1 MKITNGDLYV
11 DYKKTKKRRRNPF
24 AVRIALFLSIL
35 ASIVIVMITLTVL
48 SSNNL
53 LNIEKSYVTNVPSNI
68 LPSYSTTSF
77 ESLDGQTALQGWFFK
92 TSNPIST
99 IIVVHDTGSNRLPFG
114 VEMIDMIENWLDNGY
129 NVFMF
134 DQRHSGASAG
144 DISSYG
150 YLEWQDV
157 LGAIAIVRKISVTT
171 DVILFGIGTG
181 CTSQIIAYQKLPAAN
196 INDLERN
203 NYPKSIREIGF
214 DRSYIKGMIFD
225 SPAQMSDD
233 YIKPQV
239 VRSEPLGFAT
249 QFSVPYA
256 IRVSSGGSN
265 LSLAAEIARLP
276 IPVLIIYG
284 GHDTFIGADKIDQ
297 IITERNRLNSSITKS
312 VMVSGAGYLEEYT
325 INKNLYMDNIQN
337 FLDSYFL
344 IENANAKTKK

>member
-1 MKITNGDLYV
+1 MSRVSSGFVSFSGSVSRRKSPFITRL
-11 DYKKTKKRRRNPF
+11 
-24 AVRIALFLSIL
+24 ALALSFV
-35 ASIVIVMITLTVL
+35 AVMIIAFIVLTVY
-48 SSNNL
+48 SSNRLMNVKG
-53 LNIEKSYVTNVPSNI
+53 NIVTNVPSNI

-77 ESLDGQTALQGWFFK
+77 ESADGQTSLQGWFFK
-92 TSNPIST
+92 TKNPVST
-99 IIVVHDTGSNRLPFG
+99 IIVVHDAGSNRLPFG
-114 VEMIDMIENWLDNGY
+114 VEMIDMIEGWLENHY
-129 NVFMF
+129 NVFLF
-134 DQRHSGASAG
+134 DQRNCGTSGG
-144 DISSYG
+144 DCCTYG

-157 LGAIAIVRKISVTT
+157 LGAIAIVKQISVTT
-171 DVILFGIGTG
+171 DVILCGIGTG
-181 CTSQIIAYQKLPAAN
+181 CTSSILAYANLPPEGASEQDLSKYDAKIKNLGFSKAYIA
-196 INDLERN
+196 
-203 NYPKSIREIGF
+203 
-214 DRSYIKGMIFD
+214 GMILD
-225 SPAQMSDD
+225 SPAKESDD

>member
-1 MKITNGDLYV
+1 MKLTNGDLYV

-24 AVRIALFLSIL
+24 AVRVALFLSIL
-35 ASIVIVMITLTVL
+35 ASIVIVLITLTVL

-92 TSNPIST
+92 TPNPIST

-114 VEMIDMIENWLDNGY
+114 VEMIDMIENWLENGY

-181 CTSQIIAYQKLPAAN
+181 CTSTILAYTKLPSPN
-196 INDLERN
+196 LNELELN
-203 NYPKSIREIGF
+203 KYSKNIREIGF
-214 DRSYIKGMIFD
+214 DRSYVKGMIFD
-225 SPAQMSDD
+225 SPAKTSDD
-233 YIKPQV
+233 YIKPV
-239 VRSEPLGFAT
+239 VAQKEFMGFLT
-249 QFSVPYA
+249 QNFVPYA
-256 IRVSSGGSN
+256 IRVSAGSDN
-265 LSLAAEIARLP
+265 VNLAAEIARLP
-276 IPVLIIYG
+276 MPVMVIYG
-284 GHDTFIGADKIDQ
+284 GHDNFVGADKIEQ
-297 IITERNRLNSSITKS
+297 IVNERSRLNQSLTKS
-312 VMVSGAGYLEEYT
+312 IMITGAGYLEEYS
-325 INKNLYMDNIQN
+325 INKNTYINAVKDYLDTF
-337 FLDSYFL
+337 FLVKD
-344 IENANAKTKK
+344 KRK

>member
-1 MKITNGDLYV
+1 MKLTNGDLYV

-24 AVRIALFLSIL
+24 AVRFALILSIL
-35 ASIVIVMITLTVL
+35 ASIVIVLITLTVL

-92 TSNPIST
+92 TPNPIST

-114 VEMIDMIENWLDNGY
+114 VEMIDMIENWLENGY

-181 CTSQIIAYQKLPAAN
+181 CTSTILAYTKLPSPN
-196 INDLERN
+196 MNELELN
-203 NYPKSIREIGF
+203 KYSKNIREIGF
-214 DRSYIKGMIFD
+214 DRSYVKGMIFD
-225 SPAQMSDD
+225 SPAKTSDD
-233 YIKPQV
+233 YIKPV
-239 VRSEPLGFAT
+239 VAQKEFMGFLT
-249 QFSVPYA
+249 QNFVPYA
-256 IRVSSGGSN
+256 IRVSAGSDN
-265 LSLAAEIARLP
+265 VNLAAEIARLP
-276 IPVLIIYG
+276 MPVMVIYG
-284 GHDTFIGADKIDQ
+284 GHDNFVGADKIEQ
-297 IITERNRLNSSITKS
+297 IVNERSRLNQSLTKS
-312 VMVSGAGYLEEYT
+312 IMITGAGYLEEYS
-325 INKNLYMDNIQN
+325 INKNTYINAVKDYLDTF
-337 FLDSYFL
+337 FLVKD
-344 IENANAKTKK
+344 KRK